1 MVEEKIR
8 KATEYWKSYEK
19 GKISLSAI
27 SRKTGLDK
35 RELAVIY
42 YFLEKIEKSKVSHD
56 KTQSLN
62 NEELEYYRSKFE
74 KCDKINTYLVIF
86 FVIVAFLLFVF
97 SIFYGFTK

>member
-1 MVEEKIR
+1 MEEKVE
-8 KATEYWKSYEK
+8 KATKFWKEYKQRQLSLYS
-19 GKISLSAI
+19 ISK
-27 SRKTGLDK
+27 KTGVDR

-42 YFLEKIEKSKVSHD
+42 YFLEKIEKSKTSHD

-86 FVIVAFLLFVF
+86 FVVVAFLLF
-97 SIFYGFTK
+97 S